1 MSVTSR
7 TATKRVGEA
16 SIGWH
21 NIGSLAAQVS
31 CDSAALAA
39 AAAIAAAANA
49 KVSVIQLLPMPVDAS
64 AWALSMD
71 PAISE
76 RHEQIR
82 GEAQRQAQDIR
93 HRLASYGVEGDITTL
108 EATFQDPASLAALAA
123 RRADLVVTA
132 RPSGSI
138 ADATYTHALFAG
150 LLLNSGRPV
159 LVVPEGA
166 KITLPIQQA
175 VIAWTDSP
183 EATRAMAAG
192 LPSLSLGI
200 CLLLAFQV
208 LDDLV
213 QSVEACTPELAVPLD
228 PGGLLFQP
236 ALPELAGSDAPD
248 LFRRHQSSLLQHADV
263 LLHVP
268 PTRVRNRRHRSGTR
282 GSSAPG
288 SPHPLPVWA
297 RASDR
302 PGWSASTQRRRTACP
317 RERRPATSTATA
329 PAHRDAGWE
338 R

>member
-183 EATRAMAAG
+183 EATRAMHDALPLLLNATTVDFVTIDPPASPLESAAEAGEAAALLLRSHGVNVTVHRIRGEGRVPSRLLLDYCRNVKAG
-192 LPSLSLGI
+192 L
-200 CLLLAFQV
+200 
-208 LDDLV
+208 LV
-213 QSVEACTPELAVPLD
+213 AGGYGHPRWREWTVGGTTREL
-228 PGGLLFQP
+228 FFETT
-236 ALPELAGSDAPD
+236 LPTFFS
-248 LFRRHQSSLLQHADV
+248 H
-263 LLHVP
+263 
-268 PTRVRNRRHRSGTR
+268 
-282 GSSAPG
+282 
-288 SPHPLPVWA
+288 
-297 RASDR
+297 
-302 PGWSASTQRRRTACP
+302 
-317 RERRPATSTATA
+317 
-329 PAHRDAGWE
+329 
-338 R
+338 